1 MTLSLTTQEQQT
13 TFEKDGVVCLRNQI
27 SPEEIAMLR
36 LSIDK
41 QTQAVTTSP
50 TAYDFESIADQL
62 WAASNGISI
71 GDAERFEVNAL
82 AQMILADPNARPLQE
97 PEKQEKSSGSFV
109 YDASG
114 WRHDSGIRQLA
125 LDSVLPQL
133 ASELL
138 SSECVNFWED
148 TTFVKTPNTRQKT
161 AFHQDLGYNHFE
173 GNQSI
178 VFWIALDDVDQENG
192 GLRYVRGSHKWGQ
205 EFAPNMFVAQ
215 TSMPGAPTPKVPDIE
230 ADEDAYDLVSF
241 DVKPGDIIAHHVLS
255 VHGAGGNMT
264 SRQRRAIS
272 FQYCG
277 DDVRYFERPG
287 AAPRAYTT
295 DKLNNGDRLYSR
307 DFPTVWPRPWP
318 GVKLSNLYGSMDLPS
333 PMDAPSKSA
342 A

>member
-1 MTLSLTTQEQQT
+1 MTFSLTSLEQKQA
-13 TFEKDGVVCLRNQI
+13 FEADGVVCLRNQI
-27 SPEEIAMLR
+27 SPEEIEKLR
-36 LSIDK
+36 LSIDR
-41 QTQAVTTSP
+41 QTQGVSTSP
-50 TAYDFESIADQL
+50 TAYDFENIADQL
-62 WAASNGISI
+62 WAASNGISA
-71 GDAERFEVNAL
+71 GEAARFEVNAL
-82 AQMILADPNARPLQE
+82 AQMILADPTARPLQE
-97 PEKQEKSSGSFV
+97 PQAATKSTGSFV

-114 WRHDSGIRQLA
+114 WRHDDGIRELA

-138 SSECVNFWED
+138 GSECVNFWED

-173 GNQSI
+173 GEQSI

-192 GLRYVRGSHKWGQ
+192 GMRYVRGSHKWGQ
-205 EFAPNMFVAQ
+205 VYAPNMFVAQ
-215 TSMPGAPTPKVPDIE
+215 TTMPGAQAPKVPDIE
-230 ADEDAYDLVSF
+230 ADEGAYDLIHF
-241 DVKPGDIIAHHVLS
+241 DVKPGDIIAHHVLC

-287 AAPRAYTT
+287 AAPRAYTI

-318 GVKLSNLYGSMDLPS
+318 GVKLSNLYGTMDLLNLTGHP
-333 PMDAPSKSA
+333 ARTA